1 MHIQL
6 DDDPVFVAR
15 LTATF
20 GFPTVAHILPSARQD
35 QVRAHPEMLIGGELD
50 QPASED
56 MRKVERRLYFRREDR
71 RYQPVNPE
79 SGLFSKVSAWHTA
92 IIVTKEAFICL
103 QYHHRGTCSV

>member
-20 GFPTVAHILPSARQD
+20 SFPTVAHILPSARQD
-35 QVRAHPEMLIGGELD
+35 QVRAHPEMLIGGKLD

-56 MRKVERRLYFRREDR
+56 MRKVEQLGYIVWEYGRNFSI
-71 RYQPVNPE
+71 NPE
-79 SGLFSKVSAWHTA
+79 ACLQGRQLRRPSWHEATTYYTA
-92 IIVTKEAFICL
+92 IRV
-103 QYHHRGTCSV
+103 HV

>member
-20 GFPTVAHILPSARQD
+20 SFPTVAHILPSARQD
-35 QVRAHPEMLIGGELD
+35 QIRAHPEMLIGGKLD

-56 MRKVERRLYFRREDR
+56 MRKVEQVHVFRERRPYD
-71 RYQPVNPE
+71 PVCTE
-79 SGLFSKVSAWHTA
+79 SRLKTSSERA
-92 IIVTKEAFICL
+92 
-103 QYHHRGTCSV
+103 R